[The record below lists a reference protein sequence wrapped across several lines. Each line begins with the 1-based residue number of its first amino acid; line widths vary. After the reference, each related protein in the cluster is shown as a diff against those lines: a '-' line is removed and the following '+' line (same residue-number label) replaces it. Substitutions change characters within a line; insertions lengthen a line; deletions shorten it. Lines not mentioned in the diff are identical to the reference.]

1 MLCASSGASAFQIQ
15 VPSLSPPVSVSTWYN
30 CDDQFWFFHWC
41 PPPFYAYSLGHA
53 PGSSST
59 AVFFIGGNF
68 IPVSEKLFLYI
79 VRNKFS
85 IQYIDFCRMIHYNC
99 KQKGNCLLPLLLL
112 KVGMPMKNTYK
123 LSNKSD
129 MKQFSKDLEQRIKN
143 AAIKKAMSRM
153 YDVTC
158 PSCGASV
165 KVPTGKSCC
174 PKCGEEIDLQLD
186 IKI

>member
-1 MLCASSGASAFQIQ
+1 MR
-15 VPSLSPPVSVSTWYN
+15 VSLSLIASQARW
-30 CDDQFWFFHWC
+30 WIRR
-41 PPPFYAYSLGHA
+41 AYSLGHA

-79 VRNKFS
+79 VWNKFS

-123 LSNKSD
+123 LSTN
-129 MKQFSKDLEQRIKN
+129 L
-143 AAIKKAMSRM
+143 
-153 YDVTC
+153 T
-158 PSCGASV
+158 
-165 KVPTGKSCC
+165 
-174 PKCGEEIDLQLD
+174 
-186 IKI
+186 